1 MALRAAA
8 VLGGLVAAI
17 YLIAL
22 PTLDDGV
29 VVAIVSLAVM
39 VTSASLAWWAA
50 RTARR
55 WVGYIAGLGFFVL
68 GVFSTSLLA
77 AIFLAA
83 ALLCVVGTSA
93 WAGAR

>member
-22 PTLDDGV
+22 PTLDESV
-29 VVAIVSLAVM
+29 VVEVVSLAVM

-50 RTARR
+50 RSAKR
-55 WVGYIAGLGFFVL
+55 WVGYGAGLGYFAL
-68 GVFSTSLLA
+68 GVFSSSLLA
-77 AIFLAA
+77 AIFLASA
-83 ALLCVVGTSA
+83 VLCVVGTSA